1 MKKIKSIFVCFIA
14 LLMLSSCAL
23 KKSDSTVSDSKSESN
38 ADSNIELSEDKSTIT
53 VDGVVYRNNF
63 QGDLILRNPKYGTEP
78 LLDDGTDQYYR
89 LEGVEYDLIYNAGSE
104 KKGVSE
110 NIYCRDDQWKKLND
124 YYSNSS
130 NFVYRCV
137 VRSNGEAAKTIE
149 LDDINV
155 KKLNELVDFCE
166 NNAYIPSSVS
176 DSSNIKSVENDSLD
190 GKSYRFGLSSNDGL
204 FSMVA
209 REFFVID
216 GALVYKYHEVMIED
230 KTLIVDVPEELS
242 DYFVSAIYS
251 LNLNE

>member
-1 MKKIKSIFVCFIA
+1 MKIIKSIFVCFIA
-14 LLMLSSCAL
+14 LLMFSSCSL
-23 KKSDSTVSDSKSESN
+23 KKSDSTVSNSKSESN

-89 LEGVEYDLIYNAGSE
+89 LEGVDYDLIYNAGNE

-110 NIYCRDDQWKKLND
+110 NIYCRDDQWQKLNE
-124 YYSNSS
+124 YYSDSS

-137 VRSNGEAAKTIE
+137 VRSNGEEAKTIE
-149 LDDINV
+149 LDEIDV

-216 GALVYKYHEVMIED
+216 GALIYKYHEVMIED
-230 KTLIVDVPEELS
+230 KTLIVDVPGELS
-242 DYFVSAIYS
+242 DYFVSVIYS